1 MASTRKQHADIASPS
16 SSPRTTVAS
25 PHDDPVTSAAPAG
38 RVLSIDALRGFDM
51 FWIIGGDALAR
62 RVLARLGPGWPE
74 VASAQFEHVAWE
86 GFHFEDLI
94 FPLFLFLVGCV
105 LPFSLEKYRA
115 RPADVAWRIV
125 RRTALLVLLGLVY
138 NSLLAFQWPIRT
150 LGVLQRIGICY
161 GLAAAIFLATSLRGR
176 VAVLVALLVGWWA
189 LLALVPAPGSTA
201 GPFTPEGN
209 ISGWVDRTI
218 LPGKILEKY
227 YGFGDN
233 EGLLSTLGA
242 LATTL
247 IGTLAGDGLRSGVR
261 GRPLGPWTKVW
272 GLALAGAVCLA
283 AGWAWSP
290 WLPVIKNLWTSSF
303 VLVSGGWCLLL
314 LALFHAL
321 VDVCGWQRQ
330 ALFFTVIGANA
341 ITIYCAQ
348 RVVDFGKI
356 ADFFCGGIAG
366 LSGDWKPV
374 VTGLGGLAVKWLFL
388 LFLWRQRVF
397 LRV

>member
-1 MASTRKQHADIASPS
+1 MTVPAAMVPGGDASRVTTAASPG
-16 SSPRTTVAS
+16 
-25 PHDDPVTSAAPAG
+25 G

-51 FWIIGGDALAR
+51 FWIIGGDALAQ

-74 VASAQFEHVAWE
+74 TVSRQFEHVPWE
-86 GFHFEDLI
+86 GFRFEDLI

-125 RRTALLVLLGLVY
+125 RRTALLVLLGLIY
-138 NSLLAFQWPIRT
+138 NSLLSLQWPIRV

-161 GLAAAIFLATSLRGR
+161 GLAAAAFLATSVRGR
-176 VAVLVALLVGWWA
+176 VAVCAGLLVGWWA
-189 LLALVPAPGSTA
+189 LLALVPAPATTA

-209 ISGWVDRTI
+209 ISGWLDRTV
-218 LPGKILEKY
+218 LPGRILERY

-247 IGTLAGDGLRSGVR
+247 IGTLAGDWLRADVR
-261 GRPLGPWTKVW
+261 AAGGAWRKVG
-272 GLALAGAVCLA
+272 GLALAGVVCLV

-314 LALFHAL
+314 LALSHAL
-321 VDVCGWQRQ
+321 VDVRGWHRP
-330 ALFFTVIGANA
+330 AFFFTIIGVNA

-348 RVVDFGKI
+348 RVVDFGRI
-356 ADFFCGGIAG
+356 ADFFCGGIAAR
-366 LSGDWKPV
+366 SGDWKPV
-374 VTGLGGLAVKWLFL
+374 VLSLAGLAVKWLFL
-388 LFLWRQRVF
+388 LFLWRHKVI

>member
-1 MASTRKQHADIASPS
+1 MRVNGSKEAS
-16 SSPRTTVAS
+16 
-25 PHDDPVTSAAPAG
+25 APAPTGTGPGG

-51 FWIIGGDALAR
+51 FWIIGGDALAQ

-74 VASAQFEHVAWE
+74 AVSRQFEHVGWE
-86 GFHFEDLI
+86 GFRFQDLI

-105 LPFSLEKYRA
+105 LPYSLDKYRD
-115 RPADVAWRIV
+115 RPGAVGWRIV

-138 NSLLAFQWPIRT
+138 NSLLAFQWPIRI
-150 LGVLQRIGICY
+150 LGVLQRIGLCY
-161 GLAAAIFLATSLRGR
+161 GLAAALFLATSLRGR
-176 VAVLVALLVGWWA
+176 IAVFAGLLLGWGALVAF
-189 LLALVPAPGSTA
+189 VPAPGSTA

-218 LPGKILEKY
+218 LPGKILPKY

-247 IGTLAGDGLRSGVR
+247 LGTLAGDWLRSR
-261 GRPLGPWTKVW
+261 ATPWRKVA
-272 GLALAGAVCLA
+272 GLAA
-283 AGWAWSP
+283 AGLACIAVGWLVAP

-321 VDVCGWQRQ
+321 VDILGLKRG
-330 ALFFTVIGANA
+330 AFFFTVIGANA
-341 ITIYCAQ
+341 ITIYIAQ
-348 RVVDFGKI
+348 RAVDFGKT
-356 ADFFCGGIAG
+356 ADFLFGGLAG
-366 LSGDWKPV
+366 LAGDWKGV
-374 VTGLGGLAVKWLFL
+374 VLGLGLLAVKWAFL
-388 LFLWRQRVF
+388 LFLWRHKVF